1 MPMEKMDK
9 LYLDEF
15 LAMKYNRMADE
26 KDVEKEK
33 ERFAALKE
41 YATEIELREVI
52 NRKVFMLKNLPS
64 LVARGISLMY
74 MSRWPWSVT
83 L

>member
-15 LAMKYNRMADE
+15 LSMKYNRMTDE
-26 KDVEKEK
+26 KDEAKEK

-52 NRKVFMLKNLPS
+52 NRKVFMLKNKLIYGEDSSALDFNYRP
-64 LVARGISLMY
+64 
-74 MSRWPWSVT
+74 
-83 L
+83 